1 MRHLYIIIILGL
13 LIISATEKTEDVVYL
28 IPKEV
33 SKHLDQVL
41 FNDSKNNFKYIC
53 LFNNVFDT
61 TSMLFINVDQSEE
74 KLLKIASHSN
84 HKLSLG
90 NRKIPIIFY
99 SDFKFSTI
107 FNKLND
113 DNTFTSTSYNLG
125 GYLVIFTGKF
135 TTGKLIYCGNDH

>member
-1 MRHLYIIIILGL
+1 MRHLFIITILSL

-41 FNDSKNNFKYIC
+41 FNDSKNNSKYIC

-61 TSMLFINVDQSEE
+61 TSILFINVDQSEE

-113 DNTFTSTSYNLG
+113 DNTFTSTSYKLG

-135 TTGKLIYCGNDH
+135 TTGKLIYCGNDY